1 MAKYRIKDICDSN
14 LLNIRNLSGDVSI
27 NYLDTSSITHGVISE
42 YQVLRLKDAPSR
54 AQRMVSNGTIIY
66 SLVRPNLCHYGYI
79 DRPIDNLVVSTG
91 FITLN
96 LKKSFRGTIDIKFLY
111 LLLTQPSLTQYL
123 HIIAQ
128 NAVSAYPSLTP
139 SDIERLTF
147 DFPEYDVQKR
157 ISSLFFDID
166 SKIALN
172 REINRNLEAMARQ
185 LYDYW
190 FVQFD
195 FPDENGRPYKSSGG
209 KMVWNEKLK
218 REIPEGWR
226 VVSVNDI
233 SESQRGVSYDKT
245 DISEEGIQV
254 LRGNNIE
261 NNHYVSDSNI
271 VIIPEEL
278 VSEEQHIKKYDIIM
292 TMSSGSKEHVGK
304 CMQFQSDSI
313 HTFGA
318 FLNRFR
324 PTQHPHYLFLYLSS
338 PFFKLK
344 VKSLCNGTG
353 INNLTYQN
361 FNDIVLTI
369 AGEKIMKDFD
379 SIVVDLYNQIG
390 ENESQIEYLTN
401 QRDGML
407 PLLMNGQVSVTP
419 SEVNCDLYLLQL
431 SILLTFDHIVLH
443 NIRTP
448 LQGGESCRG
457 DGKG

>member
-42 YQVLRLKDAPSR
+42 YQVLRLKEAPSR

-91 FITLN
+91 FLTLN

-139 SDIERLTF
+139 SDLEGLTF

-218 REIPEGWR
+218 REIPIEWEGCTL
-226 VVSVNDI
+226 SDI
-233 SESQRGVSYDKT
+233 ANITMGQSPDGTSYNET
-245 DISEEGIQV
+245 GEGILFYQGSTDFGNRFPSV
-254 LRGNNIE
+254 RQYTTAPTRFAHQGDILMSVRAPVGALNIANNYCCIGRGLSALSSKIGSQTHLYFVVDGLRMAFEQRN
-261 NNHYVSDSNI
+261 DSG
-271 VIIPEEL
+271 
-278 VSEEQHIKKYDIIM
+278 
-292 TMSSGSKEHVGK
+292 T
-304 CMQFQSDSI
+304 
-313 HTFGA
+313 TFGSITKEDLHNLPA
-318 FLNRFR
+318 IR
-324 PTQHPHYLFLYLSS
+324 PHEDILRYFELICS
-338 PFFKLK
+338 PIF
-344 VKSLCNGTG
+344 
-353 INNLTYQN
+353 
-361 FNDIVLTI
+361 DIQ
-369 AGEKIMKDFD
+369 M
-379 SIVVDLYNQIG
+379 NIG
-390 ENESQIEYLTN
+390 EEIEKLTAQRNEL
-401 QRDGML
+401 L
-407 PLLMNGQVSVTP
+407 PLLMNGQVSVMP
-419 SEVNCDLYLLQL
+419 PEVNCDLCLLRL
-431 SILLTFDHIVLH
+431 SNILTFDHIL
-443 NIRTP
+443 
-448 LQGGESCRG
+448 C
-457 DGKG
+457 